1 MWGSDGKTSV
11 WQPGALPQQNHHKYP
26 KVLGEEGAA
35 MQEFKTRFFFCAQ
48 NPKTCQRLFDGVSLS
63 ERLNGG

>member
-26 KVLGEEGAA
+26 KVLGGEGAA
-35 MQEFKTRFFFCAQ
+35 MQEFKTCFFLCTKSK
-48 NPKTCQRLFDGVSLS
+48 NLPKAL
-63 ERLNGG
+63 